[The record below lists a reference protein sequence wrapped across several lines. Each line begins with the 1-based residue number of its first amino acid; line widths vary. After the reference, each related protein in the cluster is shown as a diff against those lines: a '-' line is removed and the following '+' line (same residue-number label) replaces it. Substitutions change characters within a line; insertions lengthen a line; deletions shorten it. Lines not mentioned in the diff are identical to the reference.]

1 MSELNNSA
9 FNSSVLRRAQ
19 RLLLYVAISVTLIV
33 TPQFNLDPINLP
45 KFLLLVVFS
54 GALIGYLKGEIF
66 KIPTDLKIA
75 SISFVLS
82 MLITFFL
89 SGAPFLG
96 QFYGDFG
103 RNTGLLTYFSLVI
116 IFLSAVVVN
125 RSGFSEKIII
135 VMIGSGS
142 LVVMYGLIQWADL
155 DPVDWANPYNKI
167 LGTLGNPNFASA
179 FFGFTVIA
187 CLAYIFDQNQSN
199 TQRLPLALLALL
211 ALFLIIKSDATQGL
225 MLTLLGVTLL
235 FYLRFLKE
243 KKNFVVTFTYICTFF
258 ICGFLAIL
266 GLLQRGP
273 LGTLLY
279 QESVTYR
286 GDYWR
291 AGWKMLWAN
300 PFTGVGMDN
309 YGDWYRASRTLEA
322 TERRGPDVIS
332 NSAHNVFLDL
342 ASNGGFP
349 LVLSYLMIVS
359 LVARSAW
366 KLVSRNSGYDKVASA
381 LVVIWIAYV
390 LQSII
395 SINQIGLALWGW
407 LLGGTIIGYEKFGE
421 VELARLKRK
430 ESTKDFRS
438 IPPSYV
444 LTSALSML
452 IAALLGLGPV
462 IKDASYISAVK
473 KGDFVAIENATMRF
487 PHDGFYF
494 NYSSR
499 IALENDYSEKAR
511 QFSKSAIQQN
521 ARDFN
526 AWKTLVDN
534 PKISSSEK
542 ADAIKKMKELD
553 PFNNT
558 LGQ

>member
-1 MSELNNSA
+1 
-9 FNSSVLRRAQ
+9 
-19 RLLLYVAISVTLIV
+19 
-33 TPQFNLDPINLP
+33 
-45 KFLLLVVFS
+45 
-54 GALIGYLKGEIF
+54 
-66 KIPTDLKIA
+66 
-75 SISFVLS
+75 
-82 MLITFFL
+82 
-89 SGAPFLG
+89 
-96 QFYGDFG
+96 
-103 RNTGLLTYFSLVI
+103 
-116 IFLSAVVVN
+116 
-125 RSGFSEKIII
+125 
-135 VMIGSGS
+135 
-142 LVVMYGLIQWADL
+142 
-155 DPVDWANPYNKI
+155 
-167 LGTLGNPNFASA
+167 
-179 FFGFTVIA
+179 
-187 CLAYIFDQNQSN
+187 
-199 TQRLPLALLALL
+199 
-211 ALFLIIKSDATQGL
+211 
-225 MLTLLGVTLL
+225 
-235 FYLRFLKE
+235 
-243 KKNFVVTFTYICTFF
+243 
-258 ICGFLAIL
+258 
-266 GLLQRGP
+266 
-273 LGTLLY
+273 
-279 QESVTYR
+279 
-286 GDYWR
+286 
-291 AGWKMLWAN
+291 
-300 PFTGVGMDN
+300 
-309 YGDWYRASRTLEA
+309 
-322 TERRGPDVIS
+322 
-332 NSAHNVFLDL
+332 
-342 ASNGGFP
+342 
-349 LVLSYLMIVS
+349 
-359 LVARSAW
+359 
-366 KLVSRNSGYDKVASA
+366 
-381 LVVIWIAYV
+381 
-390 LQSII
+390 
-395 SINQIGLALWGW
+395 